1 MMKKSKMLR
10 FLSLSAVAAGFL
22 LTAGNVTPASA
33 QQPGRD
39 PFQKLGWAKPRD
51 PNAKTTTVT
60 KDGKV
65 TTVKLPPAAPSPVIP
80 PGIQERINYYKRLRE
95 EHVAKNL
102 PIPKVTSVLTLDE
115 MAVIGI
121 FRTPRGYA
129 AMVEA
134 KPIKLSYT
142 IYPGEKFFDGQLVAI
157 EENKLIFRRVTK
169 WTNGKFIAS
178 EESKSLR
185 QYTVEQEVNGTAP
198 VETTTTAVK
207 PADPTAAP
215 PTTPQQ
221 TPATTAENK
230 SQTAPT
236 TSTTT
241 SAPAQIVSPLD
252 EMARQPEEKPQDAA
266 KSTDKNK
273 KGKQKSAGG
282 NGKPAEKKPVKV
294 AENKQQ

>member
-1 MMKKSKMLR
+1 MMMKKSKMLR
-10 FLSLSAVAAGFL
+10 FLSLSVAAGFL
-22 LTAGNVTPASA
+22 LIAGNITPANA
-33 QQPGRD
+33 QQGRD
-39 PFQKLGWAKPRD
+39 PFTKLGWAKPRD
-51 PNAKTTTVT
+51 PNAKTTVT

-65 TTVKLPPAAPSPVIP
+65 ITKPIPVAPSPVVP

-95 EHVAKNL
+95 TAVANNQ

-115 MAVIGI
+115 MAVTGI

-157 EENKLIFRRVTK
+157 EENKLVFRRVTK

-178 EESKSLR
+178 EENKALR

-198 VETTTTAVK
+198 VETTTTAK
-207 PADPTAAP
+207 TETTPANNTA
-215 PTTPQQ
+215 TQTQTPQQ
-221 TPATTAENK
+221 TPANTAENK
-230 SQTAPT
+230 
-236 TSTTT
+236 
-241 SAPAQIVSPLD
+241 PAVTPSSNNTIVSPLD
-252 EMARQPEEKPQDAA
+252 EMANQPKEKPEAA
-266 KSTDKNK
+266 KTTDKTK
-273 KGKQKSAGG
+273 KGKQKSSV
-282 NGKPAEKKPVKV
+282 KPAEKKPVKV

>member
-1 MMKKSKMLR
+1 MMKISKMLR
-10 FLSLSAVAAGFL
+10 FLSLSVAAAGFL
-22 LTAGNVTPASA
+22 LIAGNAMPASA
-33 QQPGRD
+33 QRD
-39 PFQKLGWAKPRD
+39 PFDKPSWAKPRD
-51 PNAKTTTVT
+51 PNAKPIVVS

-65 TTVKLPPAAPSPVIP
+65 TTVKVPPPAPSPVVP

-95 EHVAKNL
+95 EQVAKNL

-134 KPIKLSYT
+134 KPINLSYT

-198 VETTTTAVK
+198 VETTTTAKTPV
-207 PADPTAAP
+207 DPTS
-215 PTTPQQ
+215 TPKSEQ
-221 TPATTAENK
+221 TPANTAENK
-230 SQTAPT
+230 PQTAP
-236 TSTTT
+236 STT
-241 SAPAQIVSPLD
+241 PAQIVSPLD
-252 EMARQPEEKPQDAA
+252 EMARQPEEKPQDAV
-266 KSTDKNK
+266 KSTAKNK
-273 KGKQKSAGG
+273 KGKQKSAA
-282 NGKPAEKKPVKV
+282 GKQTEKKPVKV

>member
-1 MMKKSKMLR
+1 MLR
-10 FLSLSAVAAGFL
+10 FISLSIAAVGFL
-22 LTAGNVTPASA
+22 LIAGNVTPADA
-33 QQPGRD
+33 QARD
-39 PFQKLGWAKPRD
+39 PFQKLGWANPRD
-51 PNAKTTTVT
+51 PNAKTKTVVN

-65 TTVKLPPAAPSPVIP
+65 VTKPIPVAPSPVVP

-95 EHVAKNL
+95 TAVANNQ

-115 MAVIGI
+115 MAVTGI

-157 EENKLIFRRVTK
+157 EENKLVFRRVTK

-178 EESKSLR
+178 EENKALR

-198 VETTTTAVK
+198 VETTTTAK
-207 PADPTAAP
+207 TETAPANTTATQAQ
-215 PTTPQQ
+215 TPQQ
-221 TPATTAENK
+221 TPANTAENK
-230 SQTAPT
+230 
-236 TSTTT
+236 
-241 SAPAQIVSPLD
+241 PAVTPSNNQIVSPLD
-252 EMARQPEEKPQDAA
+252 EMANQPKETPEAA
-266 KSTDKNK
+266 KKTTDKTK
-273 KGKQKSAGG
+273 KGKQKSSV
-282 NGKPAEKKPVKV
+282 KPAEKKPVKV